1 MRFAVIPSEARYD
14 FASHVFCAMNPSSI
28 RMSRK
33 KRFLTPTKRTGRK
46 TRASQTPFGMSNSR
60 FFSKLLGYGLSLV
73 IRGSKDDLIRS
84 SRQHILLRGR

>member
-1 MRFAVIPSEARYD
+1 
-14 FASHVFCAMNPSSI
+14 
-28 RMSRK
+28 
-33 KRFLTPTKRTGRK
+33 
-46 TRASQTPFGMSNSR
+46 MSNSR